1 MFSKSILGREVTYL
15 FVRAKV
21 VFIPLDNE
29 RVHLVQEMPQGP
41 KDRWTSFISTG
52 LSYSSQGLADFYIF
66 HGVLI
71 SQDWQGFP
79 WDWRPTQGCFL
90 VGEFVSMNGQS
101 SYQNESTSLSPTL
114 GWVRGWVDGSFSG
127 IRRQEAPPCPFSA
140 HVLSLLFPAAVCPFS
155 SHLDGD
161 CGWPWGTY
169 DSRLGGSEQQKWDSG
184 WELSKMTRNVRL
196 RLLRACNW
204 NQTVGTQNVY
214 QQIKGANWAK
224 MRGTGVGSVA
234 MIFPRCQK

>member
-29 RVHLVQEMPQGP
+29 HVHLVQEMPQGP

-79 WDWRPTQGCFL
+79 
-90 VGEFVSMNGQS
+90 
-101 SYQNESTSLSPTL
+101 
-114 GWVRGWVDGSFSG
+114 
-127 IRRQEAPPCPFSA
+127 
-140 HVLSLLFPAAVCPFS
+140 
-155 SHLDGD
+155 
-161 CGWPWGTY
+161 
-169 DSRLGGSEQQKWDSG
+169 
-184 WELSKMTRNVRL
+184 
-196 RLLRACNW
+196 
-204 NQTVGTQNVY
+204 
-214 QQIKGANWAK
+214 
-224 MRGTGVGSVA
+224 
-234 MIFPRCQK
+234 